1 MPVPAE
7 LGDIRTPERWLE
19 LPLDDVLLDDRLLK
33 IPVPAPMTVE
43 DDIPVPGGTLRLEL
57 DDLREL

>member
-7 LGDIRTPERWLE
+7 LGDIRILERWLE
-19 LPLDDVLLDDRLLK
+19 LPLDDLLLDDWPFK
-33 IPVPAPMTVE
+33 IPVPTPMMVE
-43 DDIPVPGGTLRLEL
+43 DDIRVPGGTLRLEL